1 MFHALCYYNIH
12 LLLYEIAQM
21 SIIHVKE
28 SHIDLA
34 HASLFDEVYNRKH

>member
-1 MFHALCYYNIH
+1 
-12 LLLYEIAQM
+12 M
-21 SIIHVKE
+21 SIIHVKD